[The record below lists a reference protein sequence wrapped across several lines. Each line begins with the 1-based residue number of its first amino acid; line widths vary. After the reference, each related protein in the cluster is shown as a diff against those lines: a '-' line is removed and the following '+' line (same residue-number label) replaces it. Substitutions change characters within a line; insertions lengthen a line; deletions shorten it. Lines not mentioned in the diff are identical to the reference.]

1 MKSHKERAITRL
13 LQVTLPRDT
22 YILLGK
28 LIQRRVEK
36 DYAPSK
42 ATKGAVIA
50 DAITRL
56 AVHEGLIEEPKE
68 EKPKEPTTAPFQIV
82 AHNG

>member
-1 MKSHKERAITRL
+1 MKPPKARPITRL
-13 LQVTLPRDT
+13 LQVTLSRDA
-22 YILLGK
+22 YVLLGK
-28 LIQRRVEK
+28 LIQQRVEK
-36 DYAPSK
+36 DFAPSK

-50 DAITRL
+50 DAIVRL
-56 AVHEGLIEEPKE
+56 AVHEGLIPEPAE